1 MIKIMLIF
9 GFAKWEKGNK
19 RYRCCREYNGK
30 TTIYSLYVRNTTTY
44 KTKPRIRSESLA
56 NINKW
61 LEKTEVE
68 IAEY

>member
-1 MIKIMLIF
+1 MIKIRLIF

-19 RYRCCREYNGK
+19 RYMCCREYNGK

-68 IAEY
+68 IAED